1 MDCLELVNGKEC
13 VTYLENLYRSKKCSC
28 EDIQVIFMDVEM
40 PVMDGIEATIEIK
53 RMEKEKILPYIP
65 IVGLTAYLDT
75 K

>member
-1 MDCLELVNGKEC
+1 
-13 VTYLENLYRSKKCSC
+13 
-28 EDIQVIFMDVEM
+28 MDVEM
-40 PVMDGIEATIEIK
+40 PVMDRIEATIEIK